1 MLLNEFLKA
10 HRNVQEL
17 RATLARQE
25 ALIAKQQ
32 KQIETIM
39 ATVRQV
45 GDKNKLN
52 ELAERVASK

>member
-1 MLLNEFLKA
+1 VAK
-10 HRNVQEL
+10 
-17 RATLARQE
+17 QE